1 MLAKSTPDT
10 AALCKALLLSA
21 FLFCLSL
28 THAATKELSQAELL
42 TQVGSGKAFAMM
54 RHALAPGT
62 GDPSDF
68 VVNDCATQRNLSDKG
83 REQAENIGA
92 EFIKAGIA
100 DAKVMTSEW
109 CRCRET
115 ATLLGIG
122 TPETLTPLNSF
133 FQNRANGANQTTEL
147 RNWLIRQENA
157 KPVVL
162 VTHQVNITA
171 LTGVYPASGETVVF
185 RFGDDQ
191 AIEVLGTFLASKP

>member
-1 MLAKSTPDT
+1 MLAKPTSDT
-10 AALCKALLLSA
+10 AALCKTLLLAA

-28 THAATKELSQAELL
+28 THAATRELSQAELL

-68 VVNDCATQRNLSDKG
+68 DVNDCATQRNLSDKG
-83 REQAENIGA
+83 REQAKNIGA

-115 ATLLGIG
+115 AALLGIG

-191 AIEVLGTFLASKP
+191 AIEVLGSFLARKP

>member
-1 MLAKSTPDT
+1 MFAKFPPVTT
-10 AALCKALLLSA
+10 ALFKSILLSA

-28 THAATKELSQAELL
+28 THAATKELSQSELL
-42 TQVGSGKAFAMM
+42 QRVKKGEAFAMM

-62 GDPSDF
+62 GDPSNF
-68 VVNDCATQRNLSDKG
+68 YVNDCATQRNLSDEG
-83 REQAENIGA
+83 REQAKNIGS
-92 EFIKAGIA
+92 EFIKAGIK

-115 ATLLGIG
+115 AALLGIG
-122 TPETLTPLNSF
+122 TPETLAPLNSF
-133 FQNRANGANQTTEL
+133 FQNRASGVSQTKEL
-147 RNWLIRQENA
+147 RNWLGRQENA
-157 KPVVL
+157 KSVVL

-185 RFGDDQ
+185 RMTDDQ